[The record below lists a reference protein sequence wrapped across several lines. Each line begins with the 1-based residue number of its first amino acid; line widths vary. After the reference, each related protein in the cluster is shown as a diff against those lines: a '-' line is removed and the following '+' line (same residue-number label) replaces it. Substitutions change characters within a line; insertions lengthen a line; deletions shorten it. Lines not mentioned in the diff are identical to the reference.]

1 MVGCGVMSRQ
11 PTQAAAGSVCL
22 SECVCVCRNVE
33 GKGAD
38 GGGRGPE
45 WEVSCTA

>member
-1 MVGCGVMSRQ
+1 MF
-11 PTQAAAGSVCL
+11 L
-22 SECVCVCRNVE
+22 SERVCVCVCRNVE